1 MDNSKNP
8 LTKKFLKN
16 TETPF
21 IVLFSFTPIQKN
33 DLQLCAGEIITV
45 VDSKDECWWM
55 GKKLTGKAGYIPA
68 KFVMKITPLDQ
79 VFRVVRAHKAIVKS
93 EMTIKLG
100 QILVCATTQPANKP
114 GYLYAK
120 SGEREGYVLEKN
132 ISLIDFDE

>member
-1 MDNSKNP
+1 
-8 LTKKFLKN
+8 
-16 TETPF
+16 
-21 IVLFSFTPIQKN
+21 
-33 DLQLCAGEIITV
+33 
-45 VDSKDECWWM
+45 
-55 GKKLTGKAGYIPA
+55 
-68 KFVMKITPLDQ
+68 MKITPLDQ